1 MMQKKRKI
9 VGNYRQILLFVGLLT
24 FMTAFLHGLL
34 GFSPELS
41 LYFGAPEELVQ
52 NNVLLRITCILIGVL
67 IAVLGIYALSG
78 GGYIRSLPWT
88 KQVLASVSFL
98 LILRGILFIPELL
111 VVFGLLEVSFPV
123 APQYV
128 VFSVG
133 ILLVGLIYLVGTV
146 GLYRSLSTK

>member
-24 FMTAFLHGLL
+24 LITAFLHGLL

-67 IAVLGIYALSG
+67 IAVLGIYAISG